1 MNSSPG
7 LFQIPDL
14 VNDLQRALGDK
25 DGVSLVRTDLT
36 TRLLYSTDA
45 SIYQIEPLGV
55 VFPRRLDDLQAIMKT

>member
-1 MNSSPG
+1 VNSSPG

-45 SIYQIEPLGV
+45 LIYQIEPLGV
-55 VFPRRLDDLQAIMKT
+55 VFPRRLDDLQAIMET